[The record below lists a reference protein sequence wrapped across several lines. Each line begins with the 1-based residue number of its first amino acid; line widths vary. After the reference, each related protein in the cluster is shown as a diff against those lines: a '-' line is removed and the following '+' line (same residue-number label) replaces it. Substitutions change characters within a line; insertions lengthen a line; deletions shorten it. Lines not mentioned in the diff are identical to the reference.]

1 MTALQTT
8 SDVSPR
14 YSAIRRA
21 VPTPLVS
28 EVRALCEREIR
39 NALSAVQAGASG
51 ERLVSAWSHGCGF
64 VQAAVQ
70 RMTPSVRSAIGASDL
85 DWADL
90 GEVIDATLF
99 FAADSRP
106 EGTHAHQDLAYRWS
120 RPVGERYAYTTWVP
134 LDRCDEDGGALRF
147 ARTKPRMPVE
157 ERQDFLREDF
167 NDLALSMEWTQ
178 DDEVLCAEPGD
189 LVVFDAC
196 TWHASVPFRR
206 PGRRAALA
214 LRWTSQS
221 LWERATLVPRPVLRD
236 PQFGM
241 DNSGEFLRAAI
252 RQAVGRRGD
261 TEVDG
266 SLRDVLV
273 LLCSRADLMSCLS
286 VEARTSLDALSFALE
301 LGEVGARPDAS
312 VWRSVRDQLIPSLR
326 TIARAGGQH
335 DLA

>member
-28 EVRALCEREIR
+28 EIRALCEREIE
-39 NALSAVQAGASG
+39 NALSAAQAGAAG
-51 ERLVSAWSHGCGF
+51 ERFVSAWSHGCGF
-64 VQAAVQ
+64 VQTAVQ
-70 RMTPSVRSAIGASDL
+70 RVTASVRSAVGASGL

-90 GEVIDATLF
+90 GDVIDATLF

-120 RPVGERYAYTTWVP
+120 RPVGERYAYTTWLP

-147 ARTKPRMPVE
+147 ARTKPRVPVE
-157 ERQDFLREDF
+157 ERQDSLREDF

-178 DDEVLCAEPGD
+178 DDDVLCAETGD

-221 LWERATLVPRPVLRD
+221 LWERVTEVPRPVHHDRR
-236 PQFGM
+236 FGM
-241 DNSGEFLRAAI
+241 DNSGECLRAAI
-252 RQAVGRRGD
+252 REAMGPCDDAGGEGALPGLLAMFCARKD
-261 TEVDG
+261 L
-266 SLRDVLV
+266 LRL
-273 LLCSRADLMSCLS
+273 LS
-286 VEARTSLDALSFALE
+286 VEARKSLDAVSVALE
-301 LGEVGARPDAS
+301 LGKFGARADAS
-312 VWRSVRDQLIPSLR
+312 VWRNVRDHLIPSLR
-326 TIARAGGQH
+326 TTNGAGGRH
-335 DLA
+335 GLA